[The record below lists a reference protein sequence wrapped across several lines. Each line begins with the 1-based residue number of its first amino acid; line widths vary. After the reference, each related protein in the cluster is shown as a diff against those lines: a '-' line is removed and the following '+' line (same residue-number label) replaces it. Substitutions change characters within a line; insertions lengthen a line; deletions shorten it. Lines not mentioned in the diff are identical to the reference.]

1 MDILP
6 LSALQSSLLVVV
18 ETYKIR
24 VNAIGYLNY
33 RQIHPR
39 CRWFPPR
46 ESNSEPQNLFVNA
59 FNY

>member
-24 VNAIGYLNY
+24 VNAYQK
-33 RQIHPR
+33 RH
-39 CRWFPPR
+39 CRMVTPPGLEPGFPP
-46 ESNSEPQNLFVNA
+46 
-59 FNY
+59 

>member
-24 VNAIGYLNY
+24 VNAFHRSLKTALVTLPGVD
-33 RQIHPR
+33 PG
-39 CRWFPPR
+39 FPAWKAGVLAYVDDR
-46 ESNSEPQNLFVNA
+46 A
-59 FNY
+59 K